1 LARYRATVDRNI
13 CNGFGACVELC
24 PEFFYLSD
32 IDGKSKIKDAEEIVE
47 GDSNIMDII
56 EVEEESCLRK
66 AENACPFNAI
76 RVEEF

>member
-1 LARYRATVDRNI
+1 M
-13 CNGFGACVELC
+13 ELC

-66 AENACPFNAI
+66 AENVCPFNAI
-76 RVEEF
+76 KVEEF